1 MDGKSI
7 LIIEDDADIRES
19 IRIMLESEGYYV
31 EEADTGESGL
41 GKVTENTQLVIL
53 DIMLPGISGYKV
65 CEMIRKKSVVPILFL
80 TAKSEESDKVFGF
93 AAGGDDYLVKPFS
106 YVELVTRI
114 KALIRRNNEYN
125 KGRDLPGNDRGKWI
139 DHGKIRINCGR
150 NEVFCSE
157 QEVFLTEM
165 EYEILLLLVQNPEQV
180 FSVQELYEEVWN
192 EVYHTDSSNTV
203 MVHIRR
209 LRKKIEEDPQK
220 PRVIVTV
227 WGKGYK
233 IG

>member
-1 MDGKSI
+1 MDGKNI
-7 LIIEDDADIRES
+7 LIIEDDVDIRES
-19 IRIMLESEGYYV
+19 IRIMLESEGYCV

-41 GKVTENTQLVIL
+41 GKVTDNTQLVIL

-65 CEMIRKKSVVPILFL
+65 CEKIRKKSVVPILFL

-106 YVELVTRI
+106 YVELITRI

-125 KGRDLPGNDRGKWI
+125 KGSDLPENVKGEWM

-150 NEVFCSE
+150 NEVFYSE
-157 QEVFLTEM
+157 NEVFLTEM
-165 EYEILLLLVQNPEQV
+165 EYEILLLLVKNPERV

-220 PRVIVTV
+220 PRVILTV